1 MFPRLCHPETRFCR
15 SSHRD
20 AGKLRPMSHSYLPQH
35 ELGVVA
41 TIFSLCA
48 LLVYA
53 GAWLVRLLG
62 DLPLSHP

>member
-15 SSHRD
+15 SHRET
-20 AGKLRPMSHSYLPQH
+20 GKLRPASHSYLPQR
-35 ELGVVA
+35 EPLVVA
-41 TIFSLCA
+41 TIFSLGA

>member
-1 MFPRLCHPETRFCR
+1 
-15 SSHRD
+15 
-20 AGKLRPMSHSYLPQH
+20 MSHSYLPQH

>member
-1 MFPRLCHPETRFCR
+1 MFPRLCHSETRFCR
-15 SSHRD
+15 SQRD
-20 AGKLRPMSHSYLPQH
+20 SGGKLRPASHSYLPRH

-48 LLVYA
+48 ILVYA

>member
-1 MFPRLCHPETRFCR
+1 MFPRLCHSETRFCR
-15 SSHRD
+15 SHRETE
-20 AGKLRPMSHSYLPQH
+20 GKLRPASHSYLPQH

-48 LLVYA
+48 ILVYA